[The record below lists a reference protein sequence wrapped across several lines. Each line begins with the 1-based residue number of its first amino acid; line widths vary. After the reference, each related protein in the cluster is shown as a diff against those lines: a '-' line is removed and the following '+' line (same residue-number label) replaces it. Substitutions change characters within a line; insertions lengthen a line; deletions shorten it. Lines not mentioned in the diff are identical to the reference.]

1 MLWPNK
7 GLAAGVG
14 AGAQEPRSEGVGVC
28 AWVPGAAGDGAGGT
42 RWSQGGQ
49 GSVPHGNSRCAL
61 KSLYLDHE
69 QLEIRVSCPRL
80 CP

>member
-42 RWSQGGQ
+42 RWLQGGA
-49 GSVPHGNSRCAL
+49 GERPAWKLTVRSKKPLLG
-61 KSLYLDHE
+61 
-69 QLEIRVSCPRL
+69 P
-80 CP
+80 